1 MILNSKSE
9 FTQCYIPR
17 LVVEIEDEEA
27 KKNGLEKKYREV
39 MNKVM
44 EDMDLMWEQKKE
56 RDKELFAKKRVRM
69 SESDGGQKP
78 KRMKK
83 MKYRLIGEEWGE
95 GADERS
101 IDALNIVEQGAD
113 SSSTPEEL
121 QDAGAKPT
129 SHGEQGS
136 KRPRDQA
143 CSTTVSPPPSVVP
156 CDRNKRNKL
165 GLSCAKL
172 RQT

>member
-56 RDKELFAKKRVRM
+56 REQELFAKKRVSM

-95 GADERS
+95 GAD
-101 IDALNIVEQGAD
+101 
-113 SSSTPEEL
+113 
-121 QDAGAKPT
+121 
-129 SHGEQGS
+129 
-136 KRPRDQA
+136 
-143 CSTTVSPPPSVVP
+143 
-156 CDRNKRNKL
+156 
-165 GLSCAKL
+165 
-172 RQT
+172 